1 MFGRWA
7 VLGAVPGAGFDVA
20 GGGVVVGSEVW
31 AWATAVA
38 PPATAAVIAPATKAC
53 LSLRVMLHLPSG
65 LERLVREV
73 SATTLRFPSVSTGSR
88 LGIGWERATR
98 GREPQV

>member
-1 MFGRWA
+1 MFGQLA
-7 VLGAVPGAGFDVA
+7 ELGAEPCPGVDAA
-20 GGGVVVGSEVW
+20 GGGVVDGSEVW

-65 LERLVREV
+65 SERC
-73 SATTLRFPSVSTGSR
+73 S
-88 LGIGWERATR
+88 
-98 GREPQV
+98 